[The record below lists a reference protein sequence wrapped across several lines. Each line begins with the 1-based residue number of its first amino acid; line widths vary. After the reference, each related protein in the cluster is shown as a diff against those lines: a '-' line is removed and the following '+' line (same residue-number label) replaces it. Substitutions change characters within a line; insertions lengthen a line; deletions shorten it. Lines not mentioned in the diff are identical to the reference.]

1 LLAEKK
7 SINYQ
12 SDDRKVD
19 HVDHHLEA
27 SEIGIC

>member
-1 LLAEKK
+1 LLKKK

-19 HVDHHLEA
+19 HVDYLEA
-27 SEIGIC
+27 SEIGVC